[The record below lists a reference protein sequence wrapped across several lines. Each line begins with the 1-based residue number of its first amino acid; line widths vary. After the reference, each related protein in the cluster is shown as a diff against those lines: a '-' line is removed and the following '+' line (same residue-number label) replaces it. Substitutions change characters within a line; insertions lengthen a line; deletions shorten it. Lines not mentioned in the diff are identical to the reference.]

1 MNFYFINEIKMENIF
16 FRCMIFLCSSVLF
29 AEMHYPHPTSRFY
42 LGSGFNPFDPDK
54 AQLRCLEWDGI
65 ASSSGDRL
73 QRSSIEISGVSSM
86 RELHS
91 KIGFSAYFEGRLF
104 FTKLAASVAYNS
116 EYDFAESNLNWLVSL
131 NMDYGTY
138 SLSNPRLKKEFSQMT
153 PIEIRRRCG
162 HEFVVEEKR
171 GVQVFALLS
180 VKNVEEKQKK
190 ELETK
195 LSIISRGFF
204 YDASFE
210 ASYKDFMSK
219 ARSLGE
225 ISIKIFAQGGKGIRE
240 FESLLRVDQF
250 MDFSRILES
259 FNGYI
264 KSTNSSEAVPLLY
277 ATSSLGNFLEGDFPI
292 PRLNKDI
299 LSGLYYRYLEMQKI
313 SKRAKQALSQLSFN
327 KEEYEKSFFTLEAY
341 KEELRER
348 GENCLDESKIEGCF
362 LGDREPF
369 TQSENTLRQIL
380 CESFRQQ
387 ALKKKAL
394 DEMSYRMMKRR
405 DLYPDFSEKGW
416 EQEPRYRACE
426 EIPILGG

>member
-1 MNFYFINEIKMENIF
+1 MNFYSINEIKMRDNIF
-16 FRCMIFLCSSVLF
+16 YFIISFCSSMLL
-29 AEMHYPHPTSRFY
+29 AQTHYPHPTSRLY
-42 LGSGFNPFDPDK
+42 LGSGFNPFDPEK
-54 AQLRCLEWDGI
+54 AQLGCLEWDGI
-65 ASSSGDRL
+65 NSSSLNRL

-86 RELHS
+86 SELHS

-104 FTKLAASVAYNS
+104 FTKLAASVNYNS
-116 EYDFAESNLNWLVSL
+116 EYDFAQSSLNWLVSL

-138 SLSNPRLKKEFSQMT
+138 SLNNPRLKKEFSHMSSS
-153 PIEIRRRCG
+153 EIRRRCG
-162 HEFVVEEKR
+162 HEFVVEEKK

-240 FESLLRVDQF
+240 FDSLLRVDKF
-250 MDFSRILES
+250 MDFSHILES

-264 KSTNSSEAVPLLY
+264 KSTSASDAVPLLY
-277 ATSSLGNFLEGDFPI
+277 ATSSLENFLEGASSPVFS
-292 PRLNKDI
+292 LNENI

-313 SKRAKQALSQLSFN
+313 SKKAKEALNQLSFN
-327 KEEYEKSFFTLEAY
+327 KAEYEKSFFTLEAY
-341 KEELRER
+341 KIELRER
-348 GENCLDESKIEGCF
+348 AQNCLDESKIQGCILEG
-362 LGDREPF
+362 RESV
-369 TQSENTLRQIL
+369 TQSENTLKQIL
-380 CESFRQQ
+380 CESFRQE
-387 ALKKKAL
+387 ALKKKAI
-394 DEMSYRMMKRR
+394 DELSYRMMKRR
-405 DLYPDFSEKGW
+405 DIYPEFSKKEDDEKD
-416 EQEPRYRACE
+416 PRYRVCE
-426 EIPILGG
+426 QIPI